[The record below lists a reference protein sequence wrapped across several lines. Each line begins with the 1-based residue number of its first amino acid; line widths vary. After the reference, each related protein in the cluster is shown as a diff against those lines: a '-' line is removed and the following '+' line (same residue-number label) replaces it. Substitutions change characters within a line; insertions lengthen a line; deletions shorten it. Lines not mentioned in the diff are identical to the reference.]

1 MGFWELFLL
10 YRTAALDCQGPLSR
24 SDQRGTLDAM
34 SPLLLLVR
42 SAGWFLLDETSS
54 LIGRELARQPM
65 IGWGLPRLTRGSF
78 SKRSTSFRYW
88 NYWPKFWTR
97 PIILLAKSCSIFSN
111 TKFFLMVFSD
121 HISDLVHWGR
131 KRLTNVILWKFVKT
145 LTSFTLTFWM
155 NLTLASLRPQ
165 LVYIQTYCIWTLSKK
180 FFFSLWLISS
190 NWGKIFWNVLD
201 QNLWS

>member
-1 MGFWELFLL
+1 
-10 YRTAALDCQGPLSR
+10 
-24 SDQRGTLDAM
+24 
-34 SPLLLLVR
+34 
-42 SAGWFLLDETSS
+42 
-54 LIGRELARQPM
+54 M

-145 LTSFTLTFWM
+145 LISFTLTFWM

-165 LVYIQTYCIWTLSKK
+165 LVYIQTYCIWTLSKN

-190 NWGKIFWNVLD
+190 NWGKLFWNVLD
-201 QNLWS
+201 QNLWSWSCPNLSKEDMVTRIISFILLRTTIKIVYSSAWCAGLHSLGLWHLFGSLVTFF